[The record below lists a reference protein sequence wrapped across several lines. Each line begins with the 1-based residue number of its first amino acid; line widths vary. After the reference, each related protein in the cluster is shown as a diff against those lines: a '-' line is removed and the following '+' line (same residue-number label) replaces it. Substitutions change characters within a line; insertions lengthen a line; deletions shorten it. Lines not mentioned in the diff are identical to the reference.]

1 MRGHFLKYS
10 LQAPEFS
17 NPFQL
22 SKDLSLKITDITVT
36 QLKTGKGLLR
46 VQTDAG
52 VEGWAES
59 PGTNRGVPG
68 KNGAIFEAYLE
79 SVIKPVLIGE
89 DPLQIDRHW
98 ETLALG
104 KDDRLFKLPAN
115 VVGVIDVA
123 LWDLMGKESG
133 LPVYTLMGGAA
144 RTDIELY
151 WSTGS
156 GWQMQPDEMLAL
168 VQKGWDMNF
177 RAFKIRMDWKGWRQ
191 DADPEKDYQMFKLV
205 REFLSDGNYLGFDA
219 NNGYSVSTAIQQ
231 GRRFEE
237 LGIDHFEEPFPN
249 WNLTGLK
256 QIADTLDVAISAGEQ
271 DAFRWWF
278 QSLILLGDPDIL
290 QPDILS
296 AGGPS
301 EVKRIFDMAT
311 TLDKPVMPHS
321 PQAGINSMASLHVF
335 STVQN
340 GTRPH
345 EFSTEF
351 SGPLDDVAALYGD
364 SVIPKNGHMIL
375 SDRPGLGIELNEKA
389 VADLTL
395 K

>member
-22 SKDLSLKITDITVT
+22 SKDLPLKITDITVT

-237 LGIDHFEEPFPN
+237 LGIDHFEEPIPN

>member
-1 MRGHFLKYS
+1 
-10 LQAPEFS
+10 
-17 NPFQL
+17 
-22 SKDLSLKITDITVT
+22 LKITDITVT

-123 LWDLMGKESG
+123 LWDLLGKEAG
-133 LPVYTLMGGAA
+133 LPVYTIMGGAA

-156 GWQMQPDEMLAL
+156 GWRMQPEEMLAL

-237 LGIDHFEEPFPN
+237 LGIDHFEEPIPN

-256 QIADTLDVAISAGEQ
+256 QIVDTLDVAISAGEQ

-351 SGPLDDVAALYGD
+351 SGPLDDVANLYGEG
-364 SVIPKNGHMIL
+364 VIPKNGHMIL

-389 VADLTL
+389 VAELTL